1 MNHHPVRSKTPFLG
15 RAVARLA
22 ALAARGVVALVL
34 LTALSPVLAQPP
46 DSYTITTV
54 AGADRLPIADSA
66 PALETV
72 LEEPSGLAFDDDGN
86 LYITEFSRFVVWRL
100 DASGTVTRVAGNG
113 ESIPGPP
120 GMLATET
127 PLGDLGGA
135 VIDHAGRLHVAGF
148 GRVNIV
154 DAEGVLR
161 VEVGTGPPGIA
172 GDGGPANLAQ
182 VGRVTGLAVGLANEL
197 YIADGFR
204 VRRVDATGT
213 ITTVAGRLGPPGY
226 SGDGGPA
233 VAAQLGWVFG
243 LAVDSVGN
251 LYIADST
258 NSRVRMV
265 DTAGTITT
273 VAGSGVSGFSGDG
286 GPATEAQL
294 GTVAGLA
301 VDNSGNIYISD
312 LEHNRV
318 RKIDPSG
325 TISTVAGTGRGGY
338 NGDGIPATEA
348 TLLHPR
354 GIAVDRSGDL
364 YIGDAYNHRV
374 RRVDQMGMI
383 TTVAGIGQWMS
394 VGDGGPALEADLRSP
409 AAVAVDAFDNLYI
422 ADGLNSRIRK
432 VDAEGTITTVA
443 GVGDWG
449 FGGDG
454 GPALSALFTVPTG
467 VAVDGYGNVY
477 ITSDEDNRVRMVNAA
492 GVVTTVAGAREAGFG
507 GDGGPATRALLNT
520 PTGLATDARG
530 NLYIA
535 DTFNDRV
542 RMVNPVGVITTVAG
556 NGQFGFDGDGGS
568 ATMASVE
575 FPVSVAVDAFGSL
588 YIGQAPSVVRK
599 VDPAG
604 VITTVAG
611 QFRVF
616 GYGGDGG
623 PAVSARLSVPEGV
636 AVDMLGNLYIADVG
650 NHVVRRVDP
659 AGMIA
664 TVAGS
669 GSSGMLG
676 DGGDGGPALEAQLT
690 SPGGVA
696 TDSKGN
702 VYVAETW
709 DHKVRKLASQREPS
723 SAIESLPLWRV
734 ESGRISFS
742 YLSSGTC
749 MRMRNLS
756 VGGKSYTV
764 ERSQWWRRSDASA
777 AWTPVAGTAREG
789 RVCALVPPVPGEYR
803 AVADFSVDG
812 ARMTFRSANS
822 LMIP

>member
-1 MNHHPVRSKTPFLG
+1 MNHHPFPSTTPFRV
-15 RAVARLA
+15 RAVAKWAANAAFGVLAFVLLA
-22 ALAARGVVALVL
+22 ALI
-34 LTALSPVLAQPP
+34 PVHAQPP

-54 AGADRLPIADSA
+54 AGADRDPIADSA

-113 ESIPGPP
+113 GSIPGEP

-135 VIDHAGRLHVAGF
+135 VIDHAGRLHVAGL

-154 DAEGVLR
+154 DEEGVLR
-161 VEVGTGPPGIA
+161 VEVGAGPPGIA

-182 VGRVTGLAVGLANEL
+182 VGRVTGLAVGPANEL

-204 VRRVDATGT
+204 VRKVDSTGT
-213 ITTVAGRLGPPGY
+213 ITTVAGRAWPPGY
-226 SGDGGPA
+226 GGDGGPA
-233 VAAQLGWVFG
+233 VDAQLGWVFG

-258 NSRVRMV
+258 NSRVRKV
-265 DTAGTITT
+265 DTAGMITT
-273 VAGSGVSGFSGDG
+273 VAGSGESGFSGDG

-301 VDNSGNIYISD
+301 VDASGNIYISD
-312 LEHNRV
+312 LEHHRV
-318 RKIDPSG
+318 RMIDPSG
-325 TISTVAGTGRGGY
+325 TISTVVGDGRGGY
-338 NGDGIPATEA
+338 NGDNIPAA
-348 TLLHPR
+348 GARLLHPR
-354 GIAVDRSGDL
+354 GVAVSPSGDL

-383 TTVAGIGQWMS
+383 TTVAGIGQWED

-409 AAVAVDAFDNLYI
+409 SAVAVDAFDNVYI
-422 ADGLNSRIRK
+422 ADGLNSRVRK
-432 VDAEGTITTVA
+432 VDSAGTITTVA
-443 GVGDWG
+443 GTGAWG
-449 FGGDG
+449 FDGDG
-454 GPALSALFTVPTG
+454 GPALSALFTVLAG
-467 VAVDGYGNVY
+467 VAVDGYGNLY
-477 ITSDEDNRVRMVNAA
+477 ITSNEDDRVRMVNAG
-492 GVVTTVAGAREAGFG
+492 GVVTTVAGAREAGYG
-507 GDGGPATRALLNT
+507 GDGGPATRALLQT

-535 DTFNDRV
+535 DTDNHRV

-556 NGQFGFDGDGGS
+556 NGQFGADGDGGA
-568 ATMASVE
+568 ATMASLE

-588 YIGQAPSVVRK
+588 YIGQGPAVVRK

-604 VITTVAG
+604 VIATVAG
-611 QFRVF
+611 QYGAF
-616 GYGGDGG
+616 GYDGDGG
-623 PAVSARLSVPEGV
+623 PAVSARITVPEGV
-636 AVDMLGNLYIADVG
+636 AVDMFGNLYIADVG

-659 AGMIA
+659 MGMIT

-669 GSSGMLG
+669 GESGS
-676 DGGDGGPALEAQLT
+676 GGDGVPALEVPLT

-696 TDSKGN
+696 TDSRGN
-702 VYVAETW
+702 VYIAETW
-709 DHKVRKLASQREPS
+709 DHKVRKLTAQREPS
-723 SAIESLPLWRV
+723 SAIESLSLWRV
-734 ESGRISFS
+734 ASGRVAFS

-764 ERSQWWRRSDASA
+764 ERSQWWRRSDSSA

-789 RVCALVPPVPGEYR
+789 RVCALVPPTPGEYL

-812 ARMTFRSANS
+812 ARMTYRSANS
-822 LMIP
+822 LMLP